1 MSSKQRPASQ
11 SKKVSGFS
19 EERLHR
25 FAPAVDVSETSE
37 HFFVR
42 VNLPGVK
49 PDKINL
55 KIHGQTLLLE
65 GVKPRPKLDG
75 EETYLLL
82 ERSFGSFTRSVSFP
96 LPIVEEKTE
105 ATFSQGVLTVSLP
118 KTKKRKRVSIK
129 TEQGEKE

>member
-11 SKKVSGFS
+11 SKKVSGFC
-19 EERLHR
+19 EERLHH
-25 FAPAVDVSETSE
+25 FAPAVDVSETAE
-37 HFFVR
+37 HYFVR

-129 TEQGEKE
+129 TEQGERE

>member
-11 SKKVSGFS
+11 NKKVSGFF
-19 EERLHR
+19 EERLHH

-37 HFFVR
+37 HYFVR

-129 TEQGEKE
+129 TEQGERE